1 MDKLE
6 TSMGMRQDPSVK
18 LKLSVV
24 GVGNAGCQ
32 AVQLAKNYG
41 HSVFAINSS
50 EKDLADN
57 IVDKSIKAILI
68 GNKRGAGKNRTTAKE
83 FFKVELPK
91 LFDNEEFL
99 TIIEPSD
106 IVVVVGSTAGGTGSG
121 IGPLLTNRIQV
132 TYPNKICIFFGV
144 IPKYAESAQAQFNA
158 LECVNEASH
167 ESLKMPYILADLNK
181 FEDLPNDEAYSKM
194 TQYIVDVLNI
204 LRGDLLVDTP
214 YGMIDESDLLTIL
227 AEPGYM
233 SVYHLTDITQK
244 KLEEKSTQEML
255 IEAIKSSPATM
266 IQKDGIVHKMG
277 VMINTPEQVNDP
289 CKSGNYSVLQGFVGF
304 PLDTFTNYAV
314 ASKPKGEVALI
325 MSGLSK
331 PIDRL
336 SECTAI
342 AKRFTDAI
350 NRKDNGSVAEEM
362 NEVKEVKASQNAI
375 DRNKIIG
382 LSNARV
388 LDASKVSEDIPDIF
402 D

>member
-1 MDKLE
+1 MEKMKDA
-6 TSMGMRQDPSVK
+6 SVK
-18 LKLSVV
+18 LKLSVI

-32 AVQLAKNYG
+32 AVQLAKQYG
-41 HSVFAINSS
+41 HNVFAINSS

-57 IVDKSIKAILI
+57 IIDKSINAILI
-68 GNKRGAGKNRTTAKE
+68 GNRRGAGKNRTTAKE
-83 FFKVELPK
+83 FLKFELKNLFGNEDFLEIVEPA
-91 LFDNEEFL
+91 DV
-99 TIIEPSD
+99 
-106 IVVVVGSTAGGTGSG
+106 VVVVGSTAGGTGSG

-132 TYPNKICIFFGV
+132 TYPGKICIFFGV
-144 IPKYAESAQAQFNA
+144 IPKHAESAQAQFNA

-181 FEDLPNDEAYSKM
+181 FEEEANDVAYRKM
-194 TQYIVDVLNI
+194 SEYIVDCLNI
-204 LRGDLLVDTP
+204 LRGDLLVESP

-233 SVYHLTDITQK
+233 SIYHLKDITQK
-244 KLEEKSTQEML
+244 KLESATTQSML
-255 IEAIKSSPATM
+255 ISSIKNSPATM

-289 CKSGNYSVLQGFVGF
+289 CKSGNFSELQEFVGF
-304 PLDTFTNYAV
+304 PLDTFLNYAV
-314 ASKPKGEVALI
+314 ADTPKGEIALI

-350 NRKDNGSVAEEM
+350 NKKDNGSVSEEM
-362 NEVKEVKASQNAI
+362 KEILGVKEAQSAL
-375 DRNKIIG
+375 DRNKVIG
-382 LSNARV
+382 SANERV
-388 LDASKVSEDIPDIF
+388 VSAADVANDIPDIF
-402 D
+402 